1 MAHIEMYASWFCPYC
16 WVARFMLG
24 RKGVE
29 FEKKGILFLLGIK
42 FPTRNYRD
50 MVQRTGGERTIPQ
63 IFVDG
68 QYLGDEETLAELERQ
83 GKLDQALGVGR
94 A

>member
-1 MAHIEMYASWFCPYC
+1 M
-16 WVARFMLG
+16 
-24 RKGVE
+24 
-29 FEKKGILFLLGIK
+29 GIK

-63 IFVDG
+63 IFVDE